1 MEKLAIEG
9 GPKVVA
15 DHSAGWPEFDEKAIS
30 AVPEAILWGS
40 KQDCTALRS
49 ELG

>member
-15 DHSAGWPEFDEKAIS
+15 EHSAGWPEFDEKAIS
-30 AVPEAILWGS
+30 AVTEVL
-40 KQDCTALRS
+40 L
-49 ELG
+49 